1 MNHREDDHSKAIRAS
16 YALDLYLA
24 FLFRAFLLLGSVA
37 LAAIL
42 LGGCSVGSDTAA
54 PRPSG
59 SIVGRELPPIGGDDR
74 ERAGTWNQIPHG
86 GADEKS
92 GNSPCGPLEINPK
105 ART

>member
-1 MNHREDDHSKAIRAS
+1 MNHHRDENSKATRAS

-42 LGGCSVGSDTAA
+42 LGGCSAGSDTASS
-54 PRPSG
+54 RLG
-59 SIVGRELPPIGGDDR
+59 GDIVTRELPPIVEDDGDKAR
-74 ERAGTWNQIPHG
+74 TWNQIPHG

-92 GNSPCGPLEINPK
+92 GYSPCGPLEINPK